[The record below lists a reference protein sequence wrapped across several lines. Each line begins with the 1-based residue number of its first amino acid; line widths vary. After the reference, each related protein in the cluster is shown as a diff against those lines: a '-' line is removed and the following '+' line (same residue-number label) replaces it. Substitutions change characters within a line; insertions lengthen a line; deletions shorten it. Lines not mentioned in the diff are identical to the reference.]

1 MSASRRYAV
10 MTAVG
15 PDRPGIVKEISSVIH
30 NAGGNL
36 EDSRMAILAGEFAL
50 VVLLSGPAEAVER
63 VRGQAADLERKLDFA
78 ITIKETTP
86 RATEATR
93 AAFSLEV
100 TGVDQSGIVNSVSE
114 VLVGHEVNVL
124 SLETRLDN
132 AAFSGTQIFTLRAAL
147 EMPGATAPQG
157 LHEKLEEVC
166 ELLQLSYTLE
176 PQEG

>member
-1 MSASRRYAV
+1 MSARRYAV

-30 NAGGNL
+30 GAGANL

-50 VVLLSGPAEAVER
+50 VVLLSGPAEAVDQVRDR
-63 VRGQAADLERKLDFA
+63 VPDVERKLDFS
-78 ITIKETTP
+78 ITIKETAP
-86 RATEATR
+86 RAVEAAK
-93 AAFSLEV
+93 AAYTLEV
-100 TGVDQSGIVNSVSE
+100 TGVDQPGIVNSVSE
-114 VLVGHEVNVL
+114 ILVGHEINVL

-132 AAFSGTQIFTLRAAL
+132 AAFTGTQIFTLQAQL
-147 EMPGATAPQG
+147 EVPGAPAPQG

-176 PQEG
+176 PTPG